1 MTPDSC
7 DSRGCEVAAGNSG
20 GRPLDSRGTVIGV
33 NTAITSSAQDLCP
46 NDGRPPHSEEARSVE
61 QILAEVAPLRSLK
74 HNSVNSPWTITLR
87 LVVIVSLLAVIAV
100 CRQ

>member
-7 DSRGCEVAAGNSG
+7 DSRGWEVAVGNSG
-20 GRPLDSRGTVIGV
+20 GRPLDSHVTVIGV
-33 NTAITSSAQDLCP
+33 NTAITSGAQDLCL

-74 HNSVNSPWTITLR
+74 PNSGNRPWTITLR
-87 LVVIVSLLAVIAV
+87 LVVIVSLLVVIAA
-100 CRQ
+100 CWK